1 LEPRPPCPSA
11 QSAPRVRVAAMTTW
25 KQASGN
31 PFGPP
36 DDDGYGGL
44 GAAFGAVDPAPAP
57 VDARFTH
64 PAPALAPEARKP
76 AAPSAVPDAF
86 ATAPSYDQMFGGA
99 EAPPLTPPEPA
110 AVPQPAPVMPP
121 PMSPAAPAPPMP
133 PAPPPAPATPP
144 APAFAAATV
153 FPFGAAAESD
163 DAFASTGGDP
173 VKAASTDLVAPPKGS
188 PPRTS
193 VFTADVLPDVLPRSP
208 RSPRASVFV
217 PAPSGS
223 FSQENPENPENE
235 TRAPFDDVAAHELLS
250 FRSGPVSDRG
260 SGRGSDAV
268 DGVDGV
274 AGVAG
279 ASRETTSFE
288 VVAERDPRTTEEK
301 EEDFQASLSD
311 LSPFLRRRDEP
322 EHIANTNTSL
332 LTRDECLADDRKR
345 ETRRDVAA
353 ETRAGDESVEALA
366 SAAATAASSAR
377 RLEARVQELDAEL
390 EAYRLGAGDAAR
402 ALAEKEATVE
412 ALRADLAARERTEKE
427 AAAAAAA
434 AAKEEAERD
443 AARLRT
449 RLAEVSAEKNT
460 SVVEAAH
467 ARRLEDRLEKA
478 TRALD
483 RERAASAKAEALAAA
498 ATRRAA
504 EAESAARAT
513 LERAETFERERDR
526 LIATNGDE
534 TSRDTN
540 PSSRKRDESVTVELR
555 VAPDADALLAREAAA
570 ARLRE
575 EAEAISAASA
585 RVVEKLVRENGAL
598 VERIE
603 RFQAERAPAPRGR
616 REGAGEEEEEE
627 EAGFAATGF
636 AYDSK
641 ERNEKN
647 ARESAAS
654 AAISVAA
661 PEEEAPNR
669 EAPRGL
675 WAFITGAD
683 RAPAK
688 YVPKRPNAP
697 VAGGG

>member
-1 LEPRPPCPSA
+1 MEPRPPCPSA

-64 PAPALAPEARKP
+64 PAPALAPDARKP

-99 EAPPLTPPEPA
+99 EAPPPTPPEPA

-121 PMSPAAPAPPMP
+121 PMAPAAPAPPMP

-144 APAFAAATV
+144 APAFAAATA

-173 VKAASTDLVAPPKGS
+173 VKAASTDSVAQPKGS
-188 PPRTS
+188 PREVASPPPRTS
-193 VFTADVLPDVLPRSP
+193 VFPADVLPRSP

-217 PAPSGS
+217 PAPPGS
-223 FSQENPENPENE
+223 FSQEKPENE

-250 FRSGPVSDRG
+250 FRSGPVSEPPRRG
-260 SGRGSDAV
+260 SDAVDAV
-268 DGVDGV
+268 DGVDGHTTKKSYD
-274 AGVAG
+274 G
-279 ASRETTSFE
+279 SRETTSFD
-288 VVAERDPRTTEEK
+288 VVADDRRETEEK
-301 EEDFQASLSD
+301 EKDEASD

-322 EHIANTNTSL
+322 EHLANAL
-332 LTRDECLADDRKR
+332 LTRDAPRDPR
-345 ETRRDVAA
+345 ETLRVAA
-353 ETRAGDESVEALA
+353 ETRTGDESVEALA

-427 AAAAAAA
+427 AAAAAA
-434 AAKEEAERD
+434 KEERERD
-443 AARLRT
+443 AARPRT
-449 RLAEVSAEKNT
+449 RLAEVSEKNT

-526 LIATNGDE
+526 LAFERERDRLIATNGAS
-534 TSRDTN
+534 SRDTN
-540 PSSRKRDESVTVELR
+540 DSSSSPRDSVTVELR

-603 RFQAERAPAPRGR
+603 RFQAERAPVPRGR
-616 REGAGEEEEEE
+616 REGAGEEEEEEEE

-647 ARESAAS
+647 AREPAAP

-688 YVPKRPNAP
+688 YVPRRPNAP

>member
-1 LEPRPPCPSA
+1 MEPRPPCPSA

-64 PAPALAPEARKP
+64 PAPALAPDARKP

-99 EAPPLTPPEPA
+99 EASAPTPPEPA

-133 PAPPPAPATPP
+133 PAPPPAPA
-144 APAFAAATV
+144 FAAATA

-163 DAFASTGGDP
+163 DAFASTDGDP
-173 VKAASTDLVAPPKGS
+173 VKAASTDSVAQPKGS
-188 PPRTS
+188 PREVASPPPRTS
-193 VFTADVLPDVLPRSP
+193 VFPADVLPRSP

-223 FSQENPENPENE
+223 FSQENPENE

-250 FRSGPVSDRG
+250 FRSGPVSEPPRRG
-260 SGRGSDAV
+260 SDAGDAV
-268 DGVDGV
+268 DGVER
-274 AGVAG
+274 
-279 ASRETTSFE
+279 ASRETTSFD
-288 VVAERDPRTTEEK
+288 VVADDPRTTEEK
-301 EEDFQASLSD
+301 EEDEASD

-322 EHIANTNTSL
+322 EHLANAL
-332 LTRDECLADDRKR
+332 LTRDAPRDPR
-345 ETRRDVAA
+345 ETLRVAA
-353 ETRAGDESVEALA
+353 ETRTGDESVEALA

-434 AAKEEAERD
+434 AAKEERERD
-443 AARLRT
+443 AAARPRS

-526 LIATNGDE
+526 LAFERERDRLIATNGAS
-534 TSRDTN
+534 SRDTN
-540 PSSRKRDESVTVELR
+540 DSSPRDSVTVELR

-603 RFQAERAPAPRGR
+603 RFQAERAPVPRGR
-616 REGAGEEEEEE
+616 REGAGEEEEEEEE

-647 ARESAAS
+647 ARESVAS

>member
-1 LEPRPPCPSA
+1 
-11 QSAPRVRVAAMTTW
+11 MTTW

-99 EAPPLTPPEPA
+99 EAPAPTPPEPA

-173 VKAASTDLVAPPKGS
+173 VKAASTDSVAPPKGS

-193 VFTADVLPDVLPRSP
+193 VFPADVLPDVLPRSP

-223 FSQENPENPENE
+223 FSQENPENE
-235 TRAPFDDVAAHELLS
+235 TRAAFDDVAAHELLS
-250 FRSGPVSDRG
+250 FRSGPVSERG
-260 SGRGSDAV
+260 SGRGPDA
-268 DGVDGV
+268 VDGV

-279 ASRETTSFE
+279 ASRETTSFD

-311 LSPFLRRRDEP
+311 LSPFLRRRDDP
-322 EHIANTNTSL
+322 EHLAKTSK
-332 LTRDECLADDRKR
+332 ADDPR

-449 RLAEVSAEKNT
+449 RLAEVSEKNTFEST

>member
-1 LEPRPPCPSA
+1 
-11 QSAPRVRVAAMTTW
+11 
-25 KQASGN
+25 
-31 PFGPP
+31 
-36 DDDGYGGL
+36 
-44 GAAFGAVDPAPAP
+44 
-57 VDARFTH
+57 
-64 PAPALAPEARKP
+64 
-76 AAPSAVPDAF
+76 
-86 ATAPSYDQMFGGA
+86 
-99 EAPPLTPPEPA
+99 
-110 AVPQPAPVMPP
+110 
-121 PMSPAAPAPPMP
+121 
-133 PAPPPAPATPP
+133 
-144 APAFAAATV
+144 
-153 FPFGAAAESD
+153 
-163 DAFASTGGDP
+163 
-173 VKAASTDLVAPPKGS
+173 
-188 PPRTS
+188 
-193 VFTADVLPDVLPRSP
+193 VLPDVLPRSP

-223 FSQENPENPENE
+223 FSQENPENE
-235 TRAPFDDVAAHELLS
+235 TRAAFDDVAAHELLS
-250 FRSGPVSDRG
+250 FRSGPVSERG
-260 SGRGSDAV
+260 SGRGPDAV
-268 DGVDGV
+268 DAVDGV

-279 ASRETTSFE
+279 ASRETTSFD

-311 LSPFLRRRDEP
+311 LSPFLRRRDEH
-322 EHIANTNTSL
+322 EHRGANAL

-345 ETRRDVAA
+345 ETLRVAA

-449 RLAEVSAEKNT
+449 RLAEVSEKNTFEST

-627 EAGFAATGF
+627 EEAGFAATGF

>member
-1 LEPRPPCPSA
+1 MEPRPPCPSA

-64 PAPALAPEARKP
+64 PAPALAPDARKP

-99 EAPPLTPPEPA
+99 EASAPTPPEPA

-121 PMSPAAPAPPMP
+121 PMSPAAPAPPRP
-133 PAPPPAPATPP
+133 PAPQPAPATPP
-144 APAFAAATV
+144 APAFAAATA

-163 DAFASTGGDP
+163 DAFASTDGDP
-173 VKAASTDLVAPPKGS
+173 VKAASTDSVAPPKGS
-188 PPRTS
+188 PREVASPPPRTR
-193 VFTADVLPDVLPRSP
+193 VFPADVLPRSP

-223 FSQENPENPENE
+223 FSQENPENE

-250 FRSGPVSDRG
+250 FRSGPVSEPPRRG
-260 SGRGSDAV
+260 SDAGDAV
-268 DGVDGV
+268 DGVER
-274 AGVAG
+274 
-279 ASRETTSFE
+279 ASTSD
-288 VVAERDPRTTEEK
+288 DPRTTEEK
-301 EEDFQASLSD
+301 EEDEASD

-322 EHIANTNTSL
+322 EHLANAL
-332 LTRDECLADDRKR
+332 LTRDAVADDPR
-345 ETRRDVAA
+345 ETLRVAA
-353 ETRAGDESVEALA
+353 ETRTGDESVEALA

-412 ALRADLAARERTEKE
+412 ALRADLAARERTDKE
-427 AAAAAAA
+427 AAVAAAA
-434 AAKEEAERD
+434 AAKEERERD
-443 AARLRT
+443 AAARPRS

-513 LERAETFERERDR
+513 LERAETFEREHDR

-534 TSRDTN
+534 TSHDTN
-540 PSSRKRDESVTVELR
+540 PSSRKRDSVTVELR

-603 RFQAERAPAPRGR
+603 RFQAERAPVPRGR
-616 REGAGEEEEEE
+616 REGAGEEEEEEEEEE

>member
-1 LEPRPPCPSA
+1 MEPRPPCPSA

-64 PAPALAPEARKP
+64 PAPALAPDARKP

-99 EAPPLTPPEPA
+99 EASAPTPPEPG

-144 APAFAAATV
+144 APAFAAATA

-173 VKAASTDLVAPPKGS
+173 VKAASTDSVAQPKGS
-188 PPRTS
+188 PREVASPPPRTS
-193 VFTADVLPDVLPRSP
+193 VFPADVLPRSP

-223 FSQENPENPENE
+223 FSQENPENE

-250 FRSGPVSDRG
+250 FRSGPVSEPPR
-260 SGRGSDAV
+260 RGSDAV
-268 DGVDGV
+268 DAVDGV
-274 AGVAG
+274 ER
-279 ASRETTSFE
+279 ASRETTSFD
-288 VVAERDPRTTEEK
+288 VVADDPRTTEEK
-301 EEDFQASLSD
+301 EEDEASD

-322 EHIANTNTSL
+322 EHLANAL
-332 LTRDECLADDRKR
+332 LTRDVVADDVVADDPR
-345 ETRRDVAA
+345 ETLRVAA
-353 ETRAGDESVEALA
+353 ETRTGDESVEALA

-427 AAAAAAA
+427 AAAAAA
-434 AAKEEAERD
+434 KEERERD
-443 AARLRT
+443 AARPRT
-449 RLAEVSAEKNT
+449 RLAEVSEKNT

-513 LERAETFERERDR
+513 LERAETFEREHDR

-540 PSSRKRDESVTVELR
+540 PSSRKRDSVTVELR

-603 RFQAERAPAPRGR
+603 RFQAERAPVPRGR
-616 REGAGEEEEEE
+616 REGAGEEEEEEEE

>member
-1 LEPRPPCPSA
+1 M
-11 QSAPRVRVAAMTTW
+11 APRHGR
-25 KQASGN
+25 
-31 PFGPP
+31 
-36 DDDGYGGL
+36 
-44 GAAFGAVDPAPAP
+44 
-57 VDARFTH
+57 
-64 PAPALAPEARKP
+64 LAI
-76 AAPSAVPDAF
+76 F
-86 ATAPSYDQMFGGA
+86 CATST
-99 EAPPLTPPEPA
+99 LHR
-110 AVPQPAPVMPP
+110 VMP
-121 PMSPAAPAPPMP
+121 
-133 PAPPPAPATPP
+133 
-144 APAFAAATV
+144 
-153 FPFGAAAESD
+153 
-163 DAFASTGGDP
+163 
-173 VKAASTDLVAPPKGS
+173 
-188 PPRTS
+188 
-193 VFTADVLPDVLPRSP
+193 
-208 RSPRASVFV
+208 
-217 PAPSGS
+217 
-223 FSQENPENPENE
+223 
-235 TRAPFDDVAAHELLS
+235 
-250 FRSGPVSDRG
+250 
-260 SGRGSDAV
+260 
-268 DGVDGV
+268 
-274 AGVAG
+274 
-279 ASRETTSFE
+279 SR
-288 VVAERDPRTTEEK
+288 
-301 EEDFQASLSD
+301 
-311 LSPFLRRRDEP
+311 
-322 EHIANTNTSL
+322 
-332 LTRDECLADDRKR
+332 
-345 ETRRDVAA
+345 
-353 ETRAGDESVEALA
+353 
-366 SAAATAASSAR
+366 AR
-377 RLEARVQELDAEL
+377 RLCLSVLFASHDSAKLWFPCCL
-390 EAYRLGAGDAAR
+390 PRLQPER
-402 ALAEKEATVE
+402 A
-412 ALRADLAARERTEKE
+412 

-434 AAKEEAERD
+434 AAKEERERD
-443 AARLRT
+443 AAARPRSL
-449 RLAEVSAEKNT
+449 LAEVSAEKNT

-526 LIATNGDE
+526 LIATNGAS
-534 TSRDTN
+534 SRDTN
-540 PSSRKRDESVTVELR
+540 DSSPRDSVTVELR

-603 RFQAERAPAPRGR
+603 RFQAERAPVPRGR

-627 EAGFAATGF
+627 EAGVAATGF

>member
-99 EAPPLTPPEPA
+99 EASAPTPPEPA

-301 EEDFQASLSD
+301 EEV
-311 LSPFLRRRDEP
+311 SPFLRRRDEP
-322 EHIANTNTSL
+322 EHAFANAL

-345 ETRRDVAA
+345 ETLRVAA

-449 RLAEVSAEKNT
+449 RLAEVSEKNTFEST

-570 ARLRE
+570 SRLRE